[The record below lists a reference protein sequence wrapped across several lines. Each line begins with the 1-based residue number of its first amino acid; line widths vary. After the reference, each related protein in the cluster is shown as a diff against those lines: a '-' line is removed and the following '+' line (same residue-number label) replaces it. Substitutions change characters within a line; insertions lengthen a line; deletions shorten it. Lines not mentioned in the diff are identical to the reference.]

1 MLKYTIALVLA
12 FTIGAACRWFSL
24 PAPAPPMLQGAF
36 LVLAMT
42 LGFASVDKLLA
53 SQAAATT
60 PPPVTTTTPG
70 GTGTSTA
77 PALPSSQ
84 PPLN

>member
-1 MLKYTIALVLA
+1 MVKYTIALVLA

-53 SQAAATT
+53 SRATAQPTPPTPAASPVGTPAPTATPASAAAD
-60 PPPVTTTTPG
+60 
-70 GTGTSTA
+70 
-77 PALPSSQ
+77 Q
-84 PPLN
+84 R